1 MEGSK
6 SRMQG
11 KATLAPNAIPH
22 IHVGIDVC
30 KDWLDIFL
38 HPVDLRFRLPNDGT
52 GLKRLKRE
60 LAAFHVVRI
69 VMEATAK
76 YHRPAMRNLHDS
88 GFCVAVINPARARH
102 FANALGALAKTDAI
116 DARILALFSEAM
128 DPRTTLP
135 APQNIE
141 HLQELVGARQGAV
154 ADRTA
159 LLNQF
164 GAAVTTFLRR
174 ELKRRIAAADTHIA
188 RLETEITRL
197 IKTDPALVRRVEILQ
212 SIPCVAEITACAM
225 AVGLAEMGACTNK
238 KIALLV
244 GLAPV
249 ARDSGDIS
257 GQRHIKGG
265 RGHVRSAVYMA
276 ALSAITWNPDLKL
289 FYARLIAKGKLKK
302 VALTAVMRKLVTL
315 ANTLITENRLWT
327 PIAP

>member
-1 MEGSK
+1 
-6 SRMQG
+6 MQG
-11 KATLAPNAIPH
+11 KATLAPNAPVH

-30 KDWLDIFL
+30 KDWLDVFL
-38 HPVDLRFRLPNDGT
+38 HPVGLRFRLSNDAL

-60 LAAFHVVRI
+60 LATFHVVRI

-76 YHRPAMRNLHDS
+76 YHRLAMRNLHDS
-88 GFCVAVINPARARH
+88 AFCVALINPARARH
-102 FANALGALAKTDAI
+102 FAGALGTLAKTDAI
-116 DARILALFSEAM
+116 DARVLALFSEAIA
-128 DPRTTLP
+128 PRATLP
-135 APQNIE
+135 APQNLE
-141 HLQELVGARQGAV
+141 HLQELVGGRQSAV

-164 GAAVTTFLRR
+164 GAAVTTFLRG

-188 RLETEITRL
+188 RLEKEIARL
-197 IKTDPALVRRVEILQ
+197 IKTDPAMARRVEILQ
-212 SIPCVAEITACAM
+212 SIPSIANITACAM
-225 AVGLAEMGACTNK
+225 AVCLAEMGSCTNK
-238 KIALLV
+238 KIALLA

-249 ARDSGDIS
+249 ACDSGDTS

-276 ALSAITWNPDLKL
+276 ALSAITWNPDLKI
-289 FYARLIAKGKLKK
+289 FYARLVAKGKLKK